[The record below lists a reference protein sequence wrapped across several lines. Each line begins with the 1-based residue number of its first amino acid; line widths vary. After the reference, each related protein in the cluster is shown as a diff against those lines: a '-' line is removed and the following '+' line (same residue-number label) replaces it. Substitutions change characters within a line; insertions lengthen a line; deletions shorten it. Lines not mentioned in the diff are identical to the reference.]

1 MSKLKGKAYWRI
13 AKKIF
18 KEDEELLEAWRL
30 ALLEGKSDWELYF
43 FYEDIRI
50 SEMLRVCKR
59 VSLSID
65 KRSKEIRIERGGKEE
80 LFRVQE
86 SRKAYIMEHYRRCA
100 KLLSLRGISG
110 FSKFLK
116 IYNPMIPYEFSNSLL
131 EAEDNENQISLNVD
145 DLNKEKRIKLEKN
158 FEKDWKFKFRS
169 KESKALGWK

>member
-50 SEMLRVCKR
+50 FEMLRVCKR

-65 KRSKEIRIERGGKEE
+65 KRSKEIHKKEV
-80 LFRVQE
+80 LFRIQE
-86 SRKAYIMEHYRRCA
+86 SRKAYIMEHYRECA
-100 KLLSLRGISG
+100 KLLSLQGISG
-110 FSKFLK
+110 FTKFLK

-131 EAEDNENQISLNVD
+131 EAEDNKNQISLNVD

-158 FEKDWKFKFRS
+158 FEKDWKVKFRS